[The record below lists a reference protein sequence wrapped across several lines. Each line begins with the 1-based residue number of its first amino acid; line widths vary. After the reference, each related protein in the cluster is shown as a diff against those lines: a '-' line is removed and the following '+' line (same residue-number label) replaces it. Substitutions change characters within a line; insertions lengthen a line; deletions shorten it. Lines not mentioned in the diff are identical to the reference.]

1 MSRRTS
7 LRVWLEDVL
16 GVPPGRMSKG
26 WKTSCLKTGLLQ
38 ADTASRNYI
47 EWKIGWGH
55 HTDSQGAQPWKCSV
69 SKVRCG

>member
-26 WKTSCLKTGLLQ
+26 WQMSYLKTDLLQ
-38 ADTASRNYI
+38 ADTASRNHI
-47 EWKIGWGH
+47 EWK
-55 HTDSQGAQPWKCSV
+55 
-69 SKVRCG
+69 